1 MQCLFPVTSGEIQV
15 IGFRISYAKIIQSVN
30 KVPVLLVELIH
41 VVDDS
46 FDVKVNDGLAAGG
59 GFEEAE
65 VFGVVVGVVFP
76 DIVTG
81 EVEFGCLVDG
91 KAIAVRLNRLN
102 R

>member
-1 MQCLFPVTSGEIQV
+1 M
-15 IGFRISYAKIIQSVN
+15 N
-30 KVPVLLVELIH
+30 
-41 VVDDS
+41 
-46 FDVKVNDGLAAGG
+46 VKVDDGLAAGG

-65 VFGVVVGVVFP
+65 VFGVVVEEALREGGDTKGAGKDGEVGLKVEVAVGVVFP